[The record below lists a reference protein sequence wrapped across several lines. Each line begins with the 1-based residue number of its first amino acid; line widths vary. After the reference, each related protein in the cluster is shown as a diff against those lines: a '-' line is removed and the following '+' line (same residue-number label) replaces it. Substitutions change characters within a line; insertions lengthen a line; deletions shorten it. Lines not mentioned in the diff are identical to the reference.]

1 MKYKEIPVTD
11 IQNIRI
17 GQAENAAAGTGCTVF
32 ICESGMRA
40 GLDVRGGGPAS
51 RESEL
56 LKPLAAAQYIH
67 AIVLSGGSAFGLG
80 AANGVMEYLEARD
93 IGFDVGVTKVPLVVQ
108 SDLFDLTVGEC
119 SVRPDAAMG
128 YEAARRAMED
138 PNYQD
143 GNYGAGCGATVGKIC
158 GMDTCMKTGIGSF
171 AIELGGLQIGAVVA
185 VNALGD
191 IYDWKTGQEIAGLL
205 APDRKS
211 FRSTEEEL
219 ARRITK
225 IENRFANNTT
235 LGVVLTNA
243 SFGKAQLCKI
253 AGMAQDGFARSIRPV
268 HTTAD
273 GDSIYAVSLGDI
285 EADQDLVGALG
296 AEVMSEAVKR
306 AVYAAESAYGFP
318 AAGDL

>member
-17 GQAENAAAGTGCTVF
+17 GQAENTAAGTGCTVF
-32 ICESGMRA
+32 ICENGMRA

-67 AIVLSGGSAFGLG
+67 AIVLAGGSAFGLG

-158 GMDTCMKTGIGSF
+158 GMSTCMKTGIGSF

-191 IYDWKTGQEIAGLL
+191 IYDWKTGKKIAGLL
-205 APDRKS
+205 APDGKR
-211 FRSTEEEL
+211 FRSTE
-219 ARRITK
+219 
-225 IENRFANNTT
+225 
-235 LGVVLTNA
+235 
-243 SFGKAQLCKI
+243 SF
-253 AGMAQDGFARSIRPV
+253 SW
-268 HTTAD
+268 
-273 GDSIYAVSLGDI
+273 
-285 EADQDLVGALG
+285 
-296 AEVMSEAVKR
+296 
-306 AVYAAESAYGFP
+306 
-318 AAGDL
+318 